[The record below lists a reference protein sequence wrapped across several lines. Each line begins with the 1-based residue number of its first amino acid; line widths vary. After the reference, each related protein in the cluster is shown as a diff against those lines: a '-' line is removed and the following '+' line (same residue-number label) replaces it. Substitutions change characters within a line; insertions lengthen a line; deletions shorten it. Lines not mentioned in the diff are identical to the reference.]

1 MSSRTATIKAVVLG
15 DADDFKRSMSE
26 VGESAEE
33 AGTKVKRD
41 LGESFDKLGEGAGG
55 AEQKFIGLADTIGGT
70 QDVMEGLRTG
80 NVQTLATGLADL
92 AGATEA
98 LWSSFGKVI
107 TQTWAKITAT
117 GADTAAT
124 ATNTT
129 ATIGQRIAT
138 AAATVAAKA
147 QAAAQWALNAAMNA
161 NPIMLIVVALAALV
175 AGFVIAYK
183 NVGWFR
189 DAVDAVGRFFA
200 DTLWPIL
207 KSVGEWL
214 GTVFVAL
221 WGAATSAVGWL
232 WDKLQA
238 LWSIIT
244 NDVWPVLQTV
254 AGWIGDYFVVQWQ
267 VATTAIGFVVDALRW
282 LWDMAAHYVWPVLQT
297 VAGWIGTYFVT
308 QFQVARTAI
317 GWVIDRFQDALTKA
331 QEVKDGIVTAFDTV
345 VGFISGLSGRI
356 TSAASGMWDG
366 IKDAF
371 RSAINWVI
379 SGWNN
384 LAFSFP
390 SFDTKIP
397 GVGRVGGFSVG
408 TPDIPY
414 LAKGGLIKGGQ
425 GGTLAFLGEGRADEL
440 VVPLDRAVPSGIG
453 RNIYVTVQ
461 AGPATNVRRL
471 GRDLRAILNEYDR
484 ASP

>member
-147 QAAAQWALNAAMNA
+147 QAALPRRLALKGSQGGTRRQQGNA
-161 NPIMLIVVALAALV
+161 VVAGGQQQLPGQIRWHAALV
-175 AGFVIAYK
+175 QEQVIAT
-183 NVGWFR
+183 VFQRIRVIAEIAGH
-189 DAVDAVGRFFA
+189 
-200 DTLWPIL
+200 
-207 KSVGEWL
+207 
-214 GTVFVAL
+214 GTV
-221 WGAATSAVGWL
+221 G
-232 WDKLQA
+232 
-238 LWSIIT
+238 
-244 NDVWPVLQTV
+244 
-254 AGWIGDYFVVQWQ
+254 VQ
-267 VATTAIGFVVDALRW
+267 VDH
-282 LWDMAAHYVWPVLQT
+282 DH
-297 VAGWIGTYFVT
+297 
-308 QFQVARTAI
+308 
-317 GWVIDRFQDALTKA
+317 
-331 QEVKDGIVTAFDTV
+331 
-345 VGFISGLSGRI
+345 
-356 TSAASGMWDG
+356 
-366 IKDAF
+366 
-371 RSAINWVI
+371 
-379 SGWNN
+379 
-384 LAFSFP
+384 
-390 SFDTKIP
+390 
-397 GVGRVGGFSVG
+397 
-408 TPDIPY
+408 
-414 LAKGGLIKGGQ
+414 
-425 GGTLAFLGEGRADEL
+425 TLARLGQ
-440 VVPLDRAVPSGIG
+440 
-453 RNIYVTVQ
+453 Q
-461 AGPATNVRRL
+461 AG
-471 GRDLRAILNEYDR
+471 
-484 ASP
+484 